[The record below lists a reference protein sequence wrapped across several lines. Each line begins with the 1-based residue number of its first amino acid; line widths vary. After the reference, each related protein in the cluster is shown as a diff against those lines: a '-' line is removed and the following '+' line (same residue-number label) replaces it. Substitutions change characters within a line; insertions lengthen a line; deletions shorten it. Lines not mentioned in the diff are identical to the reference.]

1 MIKKEL
7 FRKLYSLIYE
17 GHRTLT
23 VLTKPKYLDRRR
35 IIIKVSS
42 IFVTFSLKLDYKLL
56 IGLLILQQ

>member
-23 VLTKPKYLDRRR
+23 VLTKPKYLERR

-42 IFVTFSLKLDYKLL
+42 ILVAFSLKLD
-56 IGLLILQQ
+56 